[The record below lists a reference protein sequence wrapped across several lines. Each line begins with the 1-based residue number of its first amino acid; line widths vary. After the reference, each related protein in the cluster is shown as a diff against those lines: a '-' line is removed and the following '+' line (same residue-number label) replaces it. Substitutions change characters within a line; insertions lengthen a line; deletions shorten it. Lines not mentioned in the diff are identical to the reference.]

1 MLKINNFFSCFI
13 ISILLHVLFFFFIF
27 CGKTPPV
34 YLFTPIDVTFYS
46 PNQNMEEL
54 LTLPS
59 IEEISVNNAKHA
71 NDIKESAK
79 EDIKE
84 QIKEI
89 AKTKDD
95 VLVKKK
101 KKPIKKVKDVQEN
114 NNKDKNIGNTKKMES
129 VKKASS
135 KPSVPVETAQP
146 LKSDV
151 SSDGNGSLYT
161 RAFFDTNDFKYP
173 GYTKQIRKKA
183 EAQWRWVES
192 YSGLRVLL
200 YFKINKDGSV
210 GDILVKESS
219 GDKDYD
225 KNALDTIRR
234 ASPFAPLPEGYEGES
249 LGVFFEFKC

>member
-1 MLKINNFFSCFI
+1 
-13 ISILLHVLFFFFIF
+13 
-27 CGKTPPV
+27 
-34 YLFTPIDVTFYS
+34 
-46 PNQNMEEL
+46 MEEL
-54 LTLPS
+54 SALPT
-59 IEEISVNNAKHA
+59 IEETSVNNAKDVS
-71 NDIKESAK
+71 DIKESAK
-79 EDIKE
+79 EDVKE
-84 QIKEI
+84 QIKDL
-89 AKTKDD
+89 AKTKD
-95 VLVKKK
+95 VILVKKE
-101 KKPIKKVKDVQEN
+101 KKPIKKVKDGQEN
-114 NNKDKNIGNTKKMES
+114 NNNAKHKKTES
-129 VKKASS
+129 VKKTLS
-135 KPSVPVETAQP
+135 KPSVPIETVKP